1 MDLPHHLLSI
11 LSYSEFVGLV
21 MCLSIDIVEYVIPV
35 LMLPLIGDLFD
46 LVGIASCLVIF
57 RAVGLI
63 SLLELVP
70 GLDILPMNTITWFV
84 WLFLKRQREALE
96 GSVGKESS
104 NQPKD

>member
-11 LSYSEFVGLV
+11 LSYSEFVDLA

-46 LVGIASCLVIF
+46 LVGIASCLVLF
-57 RAVGLI
+57 RAVGLT

-104 NQPKD
+104 S